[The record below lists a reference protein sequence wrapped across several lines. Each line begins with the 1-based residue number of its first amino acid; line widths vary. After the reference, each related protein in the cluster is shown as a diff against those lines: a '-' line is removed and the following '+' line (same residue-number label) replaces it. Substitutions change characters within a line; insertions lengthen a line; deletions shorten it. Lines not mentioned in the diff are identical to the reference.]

1 MAEAGTPKFEGFNKS
16 DVQDGGE
23 LNYRLGL
30 RNLNR
35 MEQAMDLLIKRVDS
49 LEENNETMR
58 KEIIELKS
66 GLKAAEKVN
75 DMLQKENEELKKQ
88 LNQEIREV
96 KKSSDVVQQT
106 VKAVEDNQSAWIKR
120 SEGNEESLRKII
132 EQQQQE
138 KKEITEKVI
147 NVIKEKKKLVRD
159 TVDKV
164 KCVMVFGVAEEK
176 VLNKNERE
184 SKEKEKIKNI
194 LEAVT
199 EEGNQAMNMVEEF
212 HRIGKFEEQRDRPL
226 KIKFA
231 TQVQAEEVLS
241 GSWRLSGK
249 EEFKNVWINRDLDE
263 EERNKVKELVKEAK
277 QKNDM
282 RTEEEKEKFYWKV
295 RDLRVRK
302 VFIRK

>member
-1 MAEAGTPKFEGFNKS
+1 MT
-16 DVQDGGE
+16 
-23 LNYRLGL
+23 
-30 RNLNR
+30 
-35 MEQAMDLLIKRVDS
+35 
-49 LEENNETMR
+49 
-58 KEIIELKS
+58 
-66 GLKAAEKVN
+66 
-75 DMLQKENEELKKQ
+75 
-88 LNQEIREV
+88 
-96 KKSSDVVQQT
+96 
-106 VKAVEDNQSAWIKR
+106 
-120 SEGNEESLRKII
+120 
-132 EQQQQE
+132 
-138 KKEITEKVI
+138 
-147 NVIKEKKKLVRD
+147 
-159 TVDKV
+159 
-164 KCVMVFGVAEEK
+164 EEK

-249 EEFKNVWINRDLDE
+249 EEFKNVWINKDLDE

-282 RTEEEKEKFYWKV
+282 RTEEEKEKFYWRV